1 MDKIFSDRT
10 KHIFSLANDWASKKN
25 QALTA
30 HHILYIIIK
39 SPETYIN
46 EILKK
51 VSSNIESLKQN
62 AHNYLL
68 KLPKSSNI
76 NQVDETIIQLVKI
89 AETLMIKN
97 KDDVITQ
104 ELLLLSLT
112 HKDMNTKNIL
122 FNEGI
127 TFEKLENEIKN
138 FRQGERALHTNAES
152 SFDALNR
159 FAINLTIKASSGLL
173 DPVIGRDE
181 EIRRV
186 IQVLSRR
193 TKNNPVLIGEPGVG
207 KTAILEGLA
216 IRIIKQDVPEKL
228 KNKEIF
234 SLDIAS
240 LLAGAKYRGDFEER
254 LKALLN
260 EIDNKKNHI
269 ILFIDELHSLVGTGA
284 SDGSLDASNILK
296 PALARGDLHCVG
308 ATTLEEYRK
317 YIEKDKALARRFQ
330 MIIINEPNIETTVAM
345 MRGLKEKYEL
355 YHGVSITDKA
365 LLASVNLSS
374 RYINERY
381 LPDKAIDL
389 IDEAASRKRMEI
401 DSKPEALDEIDRRI
415 ILLKIEKEVLLKEK
429 DKASID
435 RVVKLEKELL
445 NLENKSLKQSKKW
458 KFNKDLIEQEQ
469 QKKIDLENARNEL
482 ENAKRNGNWD
492 RAGELSYQ
500 IIPNLE
506 SKDLMNLNS
515 NNTTVLDTDIASVVS
530 KWTGIP
536 VEKMMEFERTKLLKI
551 GQELRSKV
559 IGQDNAINAVAKT
572 IIRSRV
578 GLSDP
583 SRPIGSF
590 LFLGP
595 TGVGKTETAKTLA
608 QFLFDDVNSLVR
620 VDMSEYMEKHSVS
633 KLIGAPPGY
642 IGFED
647 TGSLTEI
654 IRRRP
659 YKVILFDEIEKA
671 HPDVLNILLQV
682 MDDGRLTDNH
692 GKIVDFTNV
701 IIVMTS
707 NIGSD
712 LFETNLDPNL
722 NNEKS
727 KLLKL
732 NIMKSV
738 KSKLSP
744 EFINRLDEIL
754 YFSKLGKSHII
765 KIVDIELKQLK
776 KRLEEMGIYIE
787 WDNEVSDIIA
797 LKGYSPEYGA
807 RPIKRKIRHLVEDEI
822 SEMILNKKTQ
832 EGSRIKISVN
842 GEYLTFNLID

>member
-10 KHIFSLANDWASKKN
+10 KHIFSLANDLALKKN
-25 QALTA
+25 QYLSAF
-30 HHILYIIIK
+30 HILYILID
-39 SPETYIN
+39 SPEKYIN
-46 EILKK
+46 DILKRTS
-51 VSSNIESLKQN
+51 VNIEVLKTNVYDCLFKLQKIQN
-62 AHNYLL
+62 V
-68 KLPKSSNI
+68 
-76 NQVDETIIQLVKI
+76 NQVDETIITLVRI
-89 AETLMIKN
+89 AENLMIKN
-97 KDDVITQ
+97 KDEVITQ
-104 ELLLLSLT
+104 EILLLSLT
-112 HKDMNTKNIL
+112 HKDMKTKDIL
-122 FNEGI
+122 FKEGI
-127 TFEKLENEIKN
+127 TFEKLENEISN
-138 FRQGERALHTNAES
+138 FRQGKRALNNASES
-152 SFDALNR
+152 GFDTLNR
-159 FAINLTIKASSGLL
+159 FSINLTMRASSGLL

-207 KTAILEGLA
+207 KTAIAEGLA
-216 IRIIKQDVPEKL
+216 IRIINQDVPEKL

-260 EIDNKKNHI
+260 EINNKRDQI
-269 ILFIDELHSLVGTGA
+269 ILFIDELHSLVGAGG
-284 SDGSLDASNILK
+284 SDGSLDASNIFK
-296 PALARGDLHCVG
+296 PALARGELHCVG
-308 ATTLEEYRK
+308 ATTFEEYRK

-330 MIIINEPNIETTVAM
+330 TVFVNEPNIETTVAM

-355 YHGVSITDKA
+355 YHGVSIADKA
-365 LLASVNLSS
+365 LLASVHLSS
-374 RYINERY
+374 RYINDRY

-389 IDEAASRKRMEI
+389 IDEAASKKRMEI

-415 ILLKIEKEVLLKEK
+415 ILLKIEIEVLSKEK
-429 DKASID
+429 DKSSID
-435 RVVKLEKELL
+435 KVIKLEKELI
-445 NLENKSLKQSKKW
+445 NLENKSLKQTEKW

-469 QKKIDLENARNEL
+469 QKKIELENARNEL
-482 ENAKRNGNWD
+482 ENTKRNGDWD

-506 SKDLMNLNS
+506 SRSSVNS
-515 NNTTVLDTDIASVVS
+515 NNTIVLDTDIASVVS

-536 VEKMMEFERTKLLKI
+536 VEKMMEFEKAKLLKI
-551 GQELRSKV
+551 DQELRNKV
-559 IGQDNAINAVAKT
+559 IGQDNAIDAIAKT

-595 TGVGKTETAKTLA
+595 TGVGKTETAKTLS
-608 QFLFDDVNSLVR
+608 QFLFDDEDSLVR

-642 IGFED
+642 IGYED
-647 TGSLTEI
+647 AGSLTEI

-692 GKIVDFTNV
+692 GKTVDFTNV

-707 NIGSD
+707 NIGAD
-712 LFETNLDPNL
+712 FFESNLDLNL
-722 NNEKS
+722 KNEKS
-727 KLLKL
+727 KLVRF

-738 KSKLSP
+738 KSKLSL

-754 YFSKLGKSHII
+754 FFSRLGKSHVS
-765 KIVDIELKQLK
+765 KIVNIELKRLK
-776 KRLEEMGIYIE
+776 KRLESMEIFIE
-787 WDNEVSDIIA
+787 WDDEVNNMIA

-807 RPIKRKIRHLVEDEI
+807 RPIKREIRNLVEDEI
-822 SEMILNKKTQ
+822 SKKILNETIK
-832 EGSRIKISVN
+832 EGSHIKITVN
-842 GEYLTFNLID
+842 GELLLFNLN

>member
-10 KHIFSLANDWASKKN
+10 KHIFSLANDLALKKN
-25 QALTA
+25 QYLSAF
-30 HHILYIIIK
+30 HILYIIID
-39 SPETYIN
+39 SPEKYIN
-46 EILKK
+46 DILKRTS
-51 VSSNIESLKQN
+51 VNIEVLKTNVYDCLFKLQKIQN
-62 AHNYLL
+62 V
-68 KLPKSSNI
+68 
-76 NQVDETIIQLVKI
+76 NQVDETIITLVRI
-89 AETLMIKN
+89 AENLMIKN
-97 KDDVITQ
+97 KDEVITQ
-104 ELLLLSLT
+104 EILLLSLT
-112 HKDMNTKNIL
+112 HKDMKTKNIL
-122 FNEGI
+122 FKEGI
-127 TFEKLENEIKN
+127 TFEKLENEISN
-138 FRQGERALHTNAES
+138 FRQGKRALNNASES
-152 SFDALNR
+152 GFDTLNR
-159 FAINLTIKASSGLL
+159 FSINLTMRASSGLL

-207 KTAILEGLA
+207 KTAIAEGLA
-216 IRIIKQDVPEKL
+216 IRIINQDVPEKL

-260 EIDNKKNHI
+260 EINNKRDQI
-269 ILFIDELHSLVGTGA
+269 ILFIDELHSLVGAGG
-284 SDGSLDASNILK
+284 SDGSLDASNIFK
-296 PALARGDLHCVG
+296 PALARGELHCVG
-308 ATTLEEYRK
+308 ATTFEEYRK

-330 MIIINEPNIETTVAM
+330 TVFVNEPNIETTVAM

-355 YHGVSITDKA
+355 YHGVSIADKA
-365 LLASVNLSS
+365 LLASVHLSS
-374 RYINERY
+374 RYINDRY

-389 IDEAASRKRMEI
+389 IDEAASKKRMEI

-415 ILLKIEKEVLLKEK
+415 ILLKIEIEVLSKEK
-429 DKASID
+429 DKSSID
-435 RVVKLEKELL
+435 KVIKLEKELI
-445 NLENKSLKQSKKW
+445 NLENKSLKQTEKW

-469 QKKIDLENARNEL
+469 QKKIELENARNEL
-482 ENAKRNGNWD
+482 ENTKRNGDWD

-506 SKDLMNLNS
+506 SRSSVNS
-515 NNTTVLDTDIASVVS
+515 NNTIVLDTDIASVVS

-536 VEKMMEFERTKLLKI
+536 VEKMMEFEKAKLLKI
-551 GQELRSKV
+551 DQELRNKV
-559 IGQDNAINAVAKT
+559 IGQDNAIDAIAKT

-595 TGVGKTETAKTLA
+595 TGVGKTETAKTLS
-608 QFLFDDVNSLVR
+608 QFLFDDEDSLVR

-642 IGFED
+642 IGYED
-647 TGSLTEI
+647 AGSLTEI

-692 GKIVDFTNV
+692 GKTVDFTNV

-707 NIGSD
+707 NIGAD
-712 LFETNLDPNL
+712 FFESNLDLNL
-722 NNEKS
+722 KNEKS
-727 KLLKL
+727 KLVRF

-738 KSKLSP
+738 KSKLSL

-754 YFSKLGKSHII
+754 FFSRLGKSHVS
-765 KIVDIELKQLK
+765 KIVNIELKRLK
-776 KRLEEMGIYIE
+776 KRLESMEIFIE
-787 WDNEVSDIIA
+787 WDDEVNNMIA

-807 RPIKRKIRHLVEDEI
+807 RPIKREIRNLVEDEI
-822 SEMILNKKTQ
+822 SKKILNETIK
-832 EGSRIKISVN
+832 EGSHIKITVN
-842 GEYLTFNLID
+842 GELLLFNLN